1 MRRMRKSANGVRGP
15 RTFGELVTLAFD
27 VSPNRAAAVKLVGQL
42 LRGRVVQ
49 IGSGSSPV
57 S

>member
-1 MRRMRKSANGVRGP
+1 MRKMRKSANGVRGP

-27 VSPNRAAAVKLVGQL
+27 VSPNRAAAVKLVGHL